1 MFEVFSVPQSDP
13 IVEHKL
19 RGIYMSRSK
28 DNKNKSGGIRRIID
42 WLPELV
48 YILMY
53 IPRLTMKLIR
63 GVF

>member
-1 MFEVFSVPQSDP
+1 
-13 IVEHKL
+13 
-19 RGIYMSRSK
+19 MSRRK
-28 DNKNKSGGIRRIID
+28 DNKNKSEGIRGIID

-48 YILMY
+48 YGLMY

>member
-1 MFEVFSVPQSDP
+1 
-13 IVEHKL
+13 
-19 RGIYMSRSK
+19 MSRSK
-28 DNKNKSGGIRRIID
+28 GNKNKSEGIRRIID

-48 YILMY
+48 YVFMY